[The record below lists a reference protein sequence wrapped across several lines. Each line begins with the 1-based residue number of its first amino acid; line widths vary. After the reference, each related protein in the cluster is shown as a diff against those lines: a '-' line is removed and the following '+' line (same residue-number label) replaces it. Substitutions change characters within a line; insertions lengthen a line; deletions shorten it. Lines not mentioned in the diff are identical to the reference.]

1 MQYCYHGD
9 NESSVKEI
17 FFSFFSFQ
25 VNDLYS
31 KRAIEGQDYTV
42 VTNGYTYIDEGTSTG
57 SVSVTIKG
65 DNLPEIDEK
74 FVMQVT
80 SVEVISSEPSTKY
93 PPLFG
98 SITLV
103 TVVIEENDNAY
114 GQFDLISDSPVAVDG
129 GHKIGVEE
137 KHKFAVDLVVERQG
151 KYINDF
157 YVS

>member
-1 MQYCYHGD
+1 V
-9 NESSVKEI
+9 E
-17 FFSFFSFQ
+17 
-25 VNDLYS
+25 
-31 KRAIEGQDYTV
+31 
-42 VTNGYTYIDEGTSTG
+42 EGTSTG

-80 SVEVISSEPSTKY
+80 SVEVISNDSSTKY

-114 GQFDLISDSPVAVDG
+114 GQFDLISDSKIVSYEVLYHTKLFG
-129 GHKIGVEE
+129 GSPGHHIKNQKITV
-137 KHKFAVDLVVERQG
+137 LV
-151 KYINDF
+151 YH
-157 YVS
+157 S

>member
-1 MQYCYHGD
+1 MNG
-9 NESSVKEI
+9 
-17 FFSFFSFQ
+17 
-25 VNDLYS
+25 LYS
-31 KRAIEGQDYTV
+31 RRAIEGQDYSV

-80 SVEVISSEPSTKY
+80 SVEVISNDSSTKY

-114 GQFDLISDSPVAVDG
+114 GQFDLISDSPVAVDN

-137 KHKFAVDLVVERQG
+137 KHKFAVDLVVDRQG
-151 KYINDF
+151 TSINGF
-157 YVS
+157 NISLLVSSMNGIPKQ